1 MIDFLT
7 KVLFDF
13 CTLHNLEYLS
23 ADDLLYESNSQTMD
37 CHQKLTSE
45 QEEWLSCYIKVWDLV
60 VNNDNDIMAI
70 DYNSV
75 HDNCMQ
81 TFIPN
86 FHD

>member
-45 QEEWLSCYIKVWDLV
+45 QEEWLSCYIKVWDLAAA
-60 VNNDNDIMAI
+60 NE
-70 DYNSV
+70 
-75 HDNCMQ
+75 
-81 TFIPN
+81 
-86 FHD
+86 